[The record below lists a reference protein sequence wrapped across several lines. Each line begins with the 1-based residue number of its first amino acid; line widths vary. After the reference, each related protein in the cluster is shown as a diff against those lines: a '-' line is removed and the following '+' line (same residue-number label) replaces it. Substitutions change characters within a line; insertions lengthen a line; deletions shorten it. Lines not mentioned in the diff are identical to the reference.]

1 MFFKTDFRLVFLT
14 FFLVS
19 LVGDGLFL
27 LYRMPQ
33 NSSHKIGLPTQRST
47 TACPACGSFLRALF
61 ISRWM
66 RRQMNAIVGDGV
78 EGGGGFCTLEPRKNF
93 RAIRGKGR
101 SFHRLFCADGQ
112 EGIQPRHP
120 SAPLS
125 KLLSIKSQSCTLP
138 NLCDLYHLGT
148 SSLFAQLKNLFT
160 T

>member
-14 FFLVS
+14 FFLVN

-66 RRQMNAIVGDGV
+66 RRQMNAFVGDGV
-78 EGGGGFCTLEPRKNF
+78 EGGGGFCTLEPHKNI

-120 SAPLS
+120 SPPFQS
-125 KLLSIKSQSCTLP
+125 SFLLSHRAALCLISVTSTTCGPPPFLQS
-138 NLCDLYHLGT
+138 
-148 SSLFAQLKNLFT
+148 
-160 T
+160 